1 MYFYLVVVVVVVV
14 VVFISLPTTPLYLA
28 KLNRKG

>member
-1 MYFYLVVVVVVVV
+1 MYFYLVVVMVVV